1 VLAAAG
7 TVPAADGAGPYAALR
22 AGAESRTRL
31 LDRRRKDAVWE
42 SDSHLAN
49 RGAQSVSVVLVLL
62 LGAVL
67 AAAMRH
73 AMPLTVY
80 VMAFVPAIV
89 NIFMLSS
96 GQLMM
101 SDGRLVLGSLV
112 MWGGNAVVLA
122 AVVLAWRRL
131 ARN

>member
-1 VLAAAG
+1 
-7 TVPAADGAGPYAALR
+7 
-22 AGAESRTRL
+22 
-31 LDRRRKDAVWE
+31 
-42 SDSHLAN
+42 
-49 RGAQSVSVVLVLL
+49 
-62 LGAVL
+62 
-67 AAAMRH
+67 
-73 AMPLTVY
+73 
-80 VMAFVPAIV
+80 MAFVPAIA

-101 SDGRLVLGSLV
+101 SDGRTVLGSAV